1 MLELIVFLLVG
12 IGLAA
17 GYFKTKG
24 FVAERLR
31 FVDAV
36 RNPLAP
42 VVAGLGGA
50 LVAAPVAWAL
60 PFVGAGAAL
69 GFGVAVGAGVVT
81 GRREFKRL
89 PGD

>member
-1 MLELIVFLLVG
+1 MLELIMVLLVG

-24 FVAERLR
+24 FVSERLR

-36 RNPLAP
+36 RSPLAP

-50 LVAAPVAWAL
+50 LVAAPVAWIL
-60 PFVGAGAAL
+60 PAVGAGSAVA
-69 GFGVAVGAGVVT
+69 FGLAVGAGVVT